1 MTSEEKIEYP
11 FNMEVVAKYFD
22 VVDTPEEAD
31 FALVGIQSPDGGVG
45 YDVSDLEKG
54 GNGYMP
60 ISLQYDTYTADTARQ
75 VSLAGGS
82 DLEDF
87 TNRTYI
93 GKTVNTNNTI
103 DMKLANDTKAK
114 MGEKPVI
121 ISVKVGKPMVF
132 SEIEKSASAILIH
145 MGVQDQALMEIISG
159 ATEPSALLPFQ
170 MPADMLTVEAQFEDV
185 PRDMKP
191 YTDSN
196 GNVYD
201 FAFGLNW
208 KGKIEDERV
217 KNYK

>member
-1 MTSEEKIEYP
+1 
-11 FNMEVVAKYFD
+11 MEVVAKYFD

-93 GKTVNTNNTI
+93 GKTVNTNNTT
-103 DMKLANDTKAK
+103 DMKL
-114 MGEKPVI
+114 
-121 ISVKVGKPMVF
+121 GK
-132 SEIEKSASAILIH
+132 
-145 MGVQDQALMEIISG
+145 
-159 ATEPSALLPFQ
+159 
-170 MPADMLTVEAQFEDV
+170 
-185 PRDMKP
+185 
-191 YTDSN
+191 
-196 GNVYD
+196 
-201 FAFGLNW
+201 
-208 KGKIEDERV
+208 
-217 KNYK
+217 